1 MWISPVQSGGEGTAQ
16 LPPFILCD
24 STKGQDKI
32 INITLQKKQVQTAS
46 EAHVNSVNPQ
56 TGNANIIK
64 VTPQSKDK
72 HHADWFR
79 TYLWLEPLM
88 AERAARLVKYTAVCY
103 LTTVYFTN
111 QAARRQNEQSRNED
125 ERKVKLKPCYSWRR
139 TAI

>member
-1 MWISPVQSGGEGTAQ
+1 M
-16 LPPFILCD
+16 
-24 STKGQDKI
+24 
-32 INITLQKKQVQTAS
+32 QTACES
-46 EAHVNSVNPQ
+46 HVNSVNPQ

-88 AERAARLVKYTAVCY
+88 AERAAWLVKYTAVCY
-103 LTTVYFTN
+103 LTTVNFTN
-111 QAARRQNEQSRNED
+111 QAARSQNELSRNED